1 MPMTLLLLVLLATA
15 MMAGLSWFV
24 SVVHYP
30 LFAAVGP
37 HEWAAYHAAHTRRTG
52 WVVIAPMV
60 VELAGSALVLLR
72 RPDGVG
78 PLAAAAGLALAAGA
92 WGVTFACSVPDHGRL
107 AAGYDRR
114 TGRRL
119 ERFHHLRTALWSAH
133 AVLLCGMVAAAT

>member
-1 MPMTLLLLVLLATA
+1 MTVLLVTLLATA

-30 LFAAVGP
+30 LFALVGAP
-37 HEWAAYHAAHTRRTG
+37 EWRGYHAAHSTRTA
-52 WVVIAPMV
+52 WVVVAPMV
-60 VELAGSALVLLR
+60 VELVGSGLLVVD

-78 PLAAAAGLALAAGA
+78 PAAAGAGLALAVAA

-107 AAGYDRR
+107 THEYDRR
-114 TGRRL
+114 VGRRL

-133 AVLLCGMVAAAT
+133 AVLLCALVAAAS